1 MADAFFDRLD
11 SAVASHGAFCVGLDP
26 SADVLARWGLD
37 DDAGGCERVGRT
49 TIDAVTDVAAIA
61 KCQVAFFERHG
72 AAGYRALERVL
83 AHARSAGILVI
94 GDAKRGD
101 VSPTNAGYAEAWLT
115 DGSPLRVDALTVSCY
130 LGARA
135 LLPAFEQAHESGR
148 GVFAVAASSNDE
160 GRALQSAR
168 MDDGMSVEGA
178 LLIELGAITR
188 ELDGDGAASRCIGA
202 VIGANRRPVGI
213 EQFDGPVL
221 IPGLGAQGHDVR
233 EVAELRA
240 TLRHDA
246 VAVNVSHGVLEH
258 GPSPDALRA
267 AATRYA
273 DALRRA

>member
-1 MADAFFDRLD
+1 
-11 SAVASHGAFCVGLDP
+11 
-26 SADVLARWGLD
+26 
-37 DDAGGCERVGRT
+37 
-49 TIDAVTDVAAIA
+49 
-61 KCQVAFFERHG
+61 
-72 AAGYRALERVL
+72 
-83 AHARSAGILVI
+83 
-94 GDAKRGD
+94 
-101 VSPTNAGYAEAWLT
+101 
-115 DGSPLRVDALTVSCY
+115 
-130 LGARA
+130 
-135 LLPAFEQAHESGR
+135 
-148 GVFAVAASSNDE
+148 
-160 GRALQSAR
+160 

-246 VAVNVSHGVLEH
+246 VAVNVSRGVLEH